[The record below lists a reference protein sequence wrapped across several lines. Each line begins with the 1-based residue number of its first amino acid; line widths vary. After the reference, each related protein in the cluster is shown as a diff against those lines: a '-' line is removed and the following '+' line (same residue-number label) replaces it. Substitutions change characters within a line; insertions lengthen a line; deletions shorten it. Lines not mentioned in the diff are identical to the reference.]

1 MSSSNTWRTADI
13 PELDDPILDW
23 WKVKERKW
31 PALAKMV
38 KQYFAAPASSAGVE
52 RIFSAEPARCILTCT
67 EVGEEDATLEHSL
80 FAAFNTD

>member
-38 KQYFAAPASSAGVE
+38 KQYFAVPHSLGVG
-52 RIFSAEPARCILTCT
+52 SGGV
-67 EVGEEDATLEHSL
+67 VGGVQIDATAPRARE
-80 FAAFNTD
+80 